1 MGAAYMNEEL
11 IRQKIL
17 NQAKWHLDN
26 WGGKWDPEV
35 DKPSPTKYKVA
46 GKLCADPA
54 TRARQGGIL
63 ISTVFTIAGH
73 PQAPRCLTL
82 SVEAEKMYNRPGGY
96 LPSERNNT
104 DICSWCGIFA
114 LYIYKMAGCHKLPG
128 WDDLKVFGVSTVK
141 GTKKLLPKEECH
153 FATSTKPKRGDI
165 GVIGAREV
173 RNSKGE
179 VIIKV
184 GQNHHF
190 IVTDVDGG
198 SVKSI
203 DGNAGNLMEIIDNSY
218 TIPKVL
224 LTGGFYTPIWE
235 NCI

>member
-1 MGAAYMNEEL
+1 MAFINEEAL
-11 IRQKIL
+11 RAKIRD
-17 NQAKWHLDN
+17 QAQWHLDC
-26 WGGKWDPEV
+26 WGGKWDPKV
-35 DKPSPTKYKVA
+35 DQVGPTKYKVA
-46 GKLCADPA
+46 GKLCADPV

-63 ISTVFTIAGH
+63 ISTIFTIAGH
-73 PQAPRCLTL
+73 PQATRCLTISEA
-82 SVEAEKMYNRPGGY
+82 SVKMYNREGGY
-96 LPSERNNT
+96 TASERNNT

-114 LYIYKMAGCHKLPG
+114 LYIYKMSGLVKLPA
-128 WDDLKVFGVSTVK
+128 WDDLKVYGVSTEK
-141 GTKKLLPKEECH
+141 GNKKKLLRREECH
-153 FATSTKPKRGDI
+153 FATSTVPKKGDI

-173 RNSKGE
+173 RDSTGK

-190 IVTDVDGG
+190 IVTEVGKG

-203 DGNAGNLMEIIDNSY
+203 DGNAGALMEIIDNEY
-218 TIPKVL
+218 TISKVL